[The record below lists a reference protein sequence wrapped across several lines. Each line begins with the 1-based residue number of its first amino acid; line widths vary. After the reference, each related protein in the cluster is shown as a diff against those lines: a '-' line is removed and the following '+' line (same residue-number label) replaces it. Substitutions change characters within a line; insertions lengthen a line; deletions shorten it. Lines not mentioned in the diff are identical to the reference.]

1 MMKATTWMTKKNTEP
16 IEQMVQKDS
25 RAGRGQVPGAVRRDD
40 ETVLML
46 VRGKSEG
53 VVNGA

>member
-1 MMKATTWMTKKNTEP
+1 MTKKNTEP